1 MELQFILEL
10 NRDSILNE
18 ISTENISNLNK
29 DMISSALE
37 ICEKNQADA
46 LFLYADAID
55 NFEFFEELPS
65 GFKIFFTTSSTDTF
79 NQLVEK
85 KFHVFQLPK
94 ISLNR
99 VDAIKMGV
107 VIALSESAISNQDTI
122 VCLSGLS
129 AEEQLDTMMIFN
141 LDKEEEMFQTS
152 SSQSSLKSEDPKV
165 FETIL
170 SLTLELSAE
179 GREGKPCGS
188 LFVLGDHELV
198 LQYSRQ
204 LIINPFH
211 GYPEEQRNIMDSG
224 LRATIKEFSAIDGA
238 FVIRGDGII
247 EAAGRHLNAAP
258 EENLPPGLGSRHM
271 AAAGITL
278 VSSATSFAISES
290 TGTVSVFRDG
300 KILMQISKSQ
310 PQSNSRLKK
319 NNAKVNQRKN
329 GR

>member
-1 MELQFILEL
+1 M
-10 NRDSILNE
+10 NE

-37 ICEKNQADA
+37 ICEKNQAAA

-85 KFHVFQLPK
+85 KFNVFQLPK

>member
-1 MELQFILEL
+1 MLEF

-18 ISTENISNLNK
+18 IFTENISNLNK
-29 DMISSALE
+29 DMISSAFK
-37 ICEKNQADA
+37 ICEKNKADA

-55 NFEFFEELPS
+55 NFEFFKELPS